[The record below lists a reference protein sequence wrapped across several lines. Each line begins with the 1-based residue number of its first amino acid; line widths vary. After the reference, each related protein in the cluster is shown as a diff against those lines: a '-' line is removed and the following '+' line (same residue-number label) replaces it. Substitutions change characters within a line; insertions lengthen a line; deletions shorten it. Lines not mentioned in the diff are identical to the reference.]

1 MDRLENIKT
10 NTFEDVIGIMENDD
24 LKCFALDIIKIIP
37 DYFYHVGASSSG
49 KYHPQ
54 YALGEGG
61 LYRHTLALVRILNY
75 FFEIECMKN
84 NYTSRER
91 DLLRI
96 AGMMHDSFKSGT
108 QADYESNHHT
118 KFAHPLIVADK
129 IEQFY
134 TENKQ
139 KYPTIKSEEIDLIA
153 KAVRSHMGQWN
164 YDERSNTTLP
174 KPHTKYETLLHMCDY
189 LASRKDIEIHF

>member
-84 NYTSRER
+84 NYTTRER

-118 KFAHPLIVADK
+118 KFEHPLIAADK
-129 IEQFY
+129 IENY
-134 TENKQ
+134 YKNNKD
-139 KYPTIKSEEIDLIA
+139 KYSTIKEEEIKLICDVI
-153 KAVRSHMGQWN
+153 KSHMGQFCTSQ
-164 YDERSNTTLP
+164 YSTVVLP